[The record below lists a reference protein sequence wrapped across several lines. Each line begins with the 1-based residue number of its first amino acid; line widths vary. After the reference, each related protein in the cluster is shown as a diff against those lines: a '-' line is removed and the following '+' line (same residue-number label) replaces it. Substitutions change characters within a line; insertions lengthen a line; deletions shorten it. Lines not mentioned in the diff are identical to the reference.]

1 MVKVCPHCG
10 TQAPDDSY
18 FCPKCGYRLP
28 DSSSPPP
35 TQWTPA
41 PTPAPEP
48 SKHGRS
54 KLPIIGAAVA
64 LVVILAIVVAS
75 VPFSSGGAT
84 YTPQEAEATLGGT
97 WTVNNALTFTSS
109 YQNGVYTFTYANG
122 TTVKRS
128 SSQLPGFGNSSG
140 EFGQIDEYVTASVE
154 VMNSSL
160 DNGNVSM
167 IVKLTYANSTIPY
180 SIYKEFQI
188 LFALVGGLGGSTID
202 FGSVNGYN
210 YTYFASNPQSQNGF
224 SVYGHKGTGIL
235 AYGDNSLILVGV
247 ENDIVSQSQMQ
258 SVLQSIT

>member
-1 MVKVCPHCG
+1 M
-10 TQAPDDSY
+10 
-18 FCPKCGYRLP
+18 
-28 DSSSPPP
+28 
-35 TQWTPA
+35 
-41 PTPAPEP
+41 
-48 SKHGRS
+48 
-54 KLPIIGAAVA
+54 
-64 LVVILAIVVAS
+64 VILAIVIAS

-109 YQNGVYTFTYANG
+109 YQNGVYVFTYANG
-122 TTVKRS
+122 TTLKRS

-140 EFGQIDEYVTASVE
+140 EFGQINEYVTASVE

-167 IVKLTYANSTIPY
+167 IIVKLTYANSTIPY

-210 YTYFASNPQSQNGF
+210 YTYFASNPQNQNGF
-224 SVYGHKGTGIL
+224 SVYGHKGTGIF

-258 SVLQSIT
+258 SILQSIT